1 MCHKCDNYLTVI
13 PREPGLHA
21 RKLSEFLYQL
31 LEV

>member
-1 MCHKCDNYLTVI
+1 MTINYLMVI

-31 LEV
+31 LDV